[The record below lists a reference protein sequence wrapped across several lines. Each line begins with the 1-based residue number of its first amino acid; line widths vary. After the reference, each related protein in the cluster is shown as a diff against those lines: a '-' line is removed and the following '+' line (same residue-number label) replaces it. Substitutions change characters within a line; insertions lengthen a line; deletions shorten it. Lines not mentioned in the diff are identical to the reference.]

1 MEVDNIM
8 ELVKTCLPSI
18 ASIVA
23 TIVASIKIHKKAVD
37 EVDTSIIKQEE
48 SNSKTRNELTTL
60 KDENN
65 NLRKELRATNLLLES
80 VLMKLEELKKND
92 ERVINREKRTN
103 KENSDQTVN
112 FKNNQ

>member
-1 MEVDNIM
+1 MELDNII

-23 TIVASIKIHKKAVD
+23 TIVASTKIHKKAVD
-37 EVDTSIIKQEE
+37 EVDTSVIKQEE
-48 SNSKTRNELTTL
+48 SNKKTRRELISL

-65 NLRKELRATNLLLES
+65 YLRKELRATNLMLEK
-80 VLMKLEELKKND
+80 VLIKLEELEKID

-103 KENSDQTVN
+103 KENSDKTVN
-112 FKNNQ
+112 FKNN

>member
-1 MEVDNIM
+1 MELDNII

-23 TIVASIKIHKKAVD
+23 TVVASVKIHKKAVD
-37 EVDTSIIKQEE
+37 EVDTSIIKQGED
-48 SNSKTRNELTTL
+48 NKKTRRELISL

-65 NLRKELRATNLLLES
+65 YLRKELRATNLLLEK
-80 VLMKLEELKKND
+80 VLTKLEELEKID

-103 KENSDQTVN
+103 K
-112 FKNNQ
+112 